1 LPQLLLQPLKQM
13 QFTFWVPD
21 KEDDEMSNIFNTN
34 GELNASNVK
43 DALSQIV
50 KYASIVEELQSSSDR
65 ASAAPSLSDTQRD
78 DMIKQALMTQ
88 EGKIALGQA
97 MANPIRRNLDYQGV
111 GRKALVVDPLP
122 QGALPVY
129 DRDIDVAAVVVSS
142 NGSAPESR
150 VFGDRVTIPEFEIVS
165 NPTVRIAEVKRR
177 RFNVIDRAQQKAR
190 QEIQAQEDAN
200 VFAALAFA
208 GDSTAGGENQ
218 PVSLD
223 IGTLGGTHAT
233 GASLA
238 ANNTTQ
244 LSKAGMLELKRSVDR
259 WDLVTSKY
267 FMNIN
272 EFTDMLNW
280 ESAGSTGGSQVDPVT
295 QREILQTGLYGH
307 IFGADIVVSK
317 VVPATRV
324 FACADPEF
332 VGVMPIRQDIEVL
345 PADEPKQLKLG
356 WVVSEIVGIGIV
368 NPRGVSTGVVAA

>member
-1 LPQLLLQPLKQM
+1 
-13 QFTFWVPD
+13 
-21 KEDDEMSNIFNTN
+21 MSNVFNAH
-34 GELNASNVK
+34 GELNAANVK

-50 KYASIVEELQSSSDR
+50 KYASIIEDLNPNS
-65 ASAAPSLSDTQRD
+65 ASQATATTLNDGQRD
-78 DMIKQALMTQ
+78 EMIKQALMTQ
-88 EGKIALGQA
+88 EGKVALGQA
-97 MANPIRRNLDYQGV
+97 MATPIRRNLDYQGV
-111 GRKALVVDPLP
+111 ARKALVVDPLP

-200 VFAALAFA
+200 VFAALQFA
-208 GDSTAGGENQ
+208 GDAAQGGENTS
-218 PVSLD
+218 VGLD
-223 IGTLGGTHAT
+223 V
-233 GASLA
+233 
-238 ANNTTQ
+238 ANQ
-244 LSKAGMLELKRSVDR
+244 AQLLSKTGMLNLKRQIDR

-267 FMNIN
+267 FLNIN
-272 EFTDMLNW
+272 EFTDILNW
-280 ESAGSTGGSQVDPVT
+280 ESAGGPGASQVDPVT
-295 QREILQTGLYGH
+295 QRELLQTGLYGH

-317 VVPATRV
+317 VVPSGRA

-332 VGVMPIRQDIEVL
+332 VGVMPVRQDIEVL

-368 NPRGVSTGVVAA
+368 NPRGVATTTLL

>member
-1 LPQLLLQPLKQM
+1 
-13 QFTFWVPD
+13 
-21 KEDDEMSNIFNTN
+21 MSTLFNTH
-34 GELNASNVK
+34 GEINASNVAE
-43 DALSQIV
+43 ALSQIV
-50 KYASIVEELQSSSDR
+50 KYASVIEDLQPSSN
-65 ASAAPSLSDTQRD
+65 AQATAPSLNDTQRD
-78 DMIKQALMTQ
+78 EMIKQALMTQ

-111 GRKALVVDPLP
+111 ARKALVVDPLP

-150 VFGDRVTIPEFEIVS
+150 VFGDRVTVPEFEVVS

-208 GDSTAGGENQ
+208 GDAALGGENAAQ
-218 PVSLD
+218 VLSP
-223 IGTLGGTHAT
+223 LGA
-233 GASLA
+233 
-238 ANNTTQ
+238 Q
-244 LSKAGMLELKRSVDR
+244 LEKNGMLNLKRAIDR

-267 FMNIN
+267 FLNIN
-272 EFTDMLNW
+272 EFTDILGW
-280 ESAGSTGGSQVDPVT
+280 ESAGVAGASQVDPVT
-295 QREILQTGLYGH
+295 QRELLQTGLYGH
-307 IFGADIVVSK
+307 IFGADIIVSK
-317 VVPATRV
+317 VVPNGTS

-332 VGVMPIRQDIEVL
+332 VGVMPVRQDIEVL

-356 WVVSEIVGIGIV
+356 WVVNEIIGIGIV
-368 NPRGVSTGVVAA
+368 NPRGVATGTTNT